1 MIHLLHFFFLS
12 SLAFLLNA
20 CRVVLYARIKIRKA
34 YILHDRGKDD
44 EAMKEA
50 DEAEMML
57 SLGECDEDI
66 AEVSYAKANII
77 LSSGK
82 NSKED
87 HELILHHLNKCIH
100 FCEKATV
107 DKSVTFVQAKLHKAL
122 FHLGVYQ
129 HGILDSSDVN
139 IAGPIFNCIADQSE
153 PIADRSKVY
162 FTYGQSLLAYSKGD
176 TNLATKLENKVRR
189 KCEQHKMHFEI
200 QQLDKLRTLVR
211 GPEFNRLTEW
221 ELDFTSFQCKN

>member
-1 MIHLLHFFFLS
+1 MNDTLVAFFLLIVIS
-12 SLAFLLNA
+12 FLLNA

-57 SLGECDEDI
+57 SLGDCHEDI
-66 AEVSYAKANII
+66 AEVNYAKANII

-87 HELILHHLNKCIH
+87 RERILHHLNKCIH

-107 DKSVTFVQAKLHKAL
+107 DKSVTIFQAKIRKAL
-122 FHLGVYQ
+122 FHLGFYQ
-129 HGILDSSDVN
+129 HGILEEEPSSSDVS
-139 IAGPIFNCIADQSE
+139 IAETIFNRIADQSE
-153 PIADRSKVY
+153 PIAERSKVY
-162 FTYGQSLLAYSKGD
+162 FMYG
-176 TNLATKLENKVRR
+176 
-189 KCEQHKMHFEI
+189 
-200 QQLDKLRTLVR
+200 
-211 GPEFNRLTEW
+211 
-221 ELDFTSFQCKN
+221 

>member
-1 MIHLLHFFFLS
+1 MIHLLHYFSLL

-50 DEAEMML
+50 DEAELML
-57 SLGECDEDI
+57 SLGECHEDI
-66 AEVSYAKANII
+66 AEVNYAKANII

-87 HELILHHLNKCIH
+87 HERILHHLNKCIH

-107 DKSVTFVQAKLHKAL
+107 DKSVTVVQAKIRKAL
-122 FHLGVYQ
+122 FHLGFYQ
-129 HGILDSSDVN
+129 HGILEEEPSSSDVN
-139 IAGPIFNCIADQSE
+139 IAVTIFNRIADQSE
-153 PIADRSKVY
+153 PIAERSKVY
-162 FTYGQSLLAYSKGD
+162 LMYGQSLLAYWKGD
-176 TNLATKLENKVRR
+176 TNLAAKLENKVRR
-189 KCEQHKMHFEI
+189 KCEQHKMYFEI
-200 QQLDKLRTLVR
+200 QQLDMLRTLIR
-211 GPEFNRLTEW
+211 GAV
-221 ELDFTSFQCKN
+221 

>member
-1 MIHLLHFFFLS
+1 MNDTLVAFFL
-12 SLAFLLNA
+12 LIVIIFLLNA

-57 SLGECDEDI
+57 SLGDCHEDI
-66 AEVSYAKANII
+66 AEVNYAKANII

-87 HELILHHLNKCIH
+87 RERILHHLNKCID
-100 FCEKATV
+100 FCEEAAV
-107 DKSVTFVQAKLHKAL
+107 DKSVTIVQAKIRKAL
-122 FHLGVYQ
+122 FHLGFYQ
-129 HGILDSSDVN
+129 HGILEEEPSSSDVS
-139 IAGPIFNCIADQSE
+139 IAETIFNRIADQS
-153 PIADRSKVY
+153 IAERSKVY
-162 FTYGQSLLAYSKGD
+162 FTYGESLLAYWKGD

-189 KCEQHKMHFEI
+189 KCEQHKMYFEI
-200 QQLDKLRTLVR
+200 QQLDMLRTLVR
-211 GPEFNRLTEW
+211 GAV
-221 ELDFTSFQCKN
+221 

>member
-87 HELILHHLNKCIH
+87 HELILHHLNKM
-100 FCEKATV
+100 
-107 DKSVTFVQAKLHKAL
+107 
-122 FHLGVYQ
+122 
-129 HGILDSSDVN
+129 
-139 IAGPIFNCIADQSE
+139 
-153 PIADRSKVY
+153 
-162 FTYGQSLLAYSKGD
+162 YSF
-176 TNLATKLENKVRR
+176 L
-189 KCEQHKMHFEI
+189 
-200 QQLDKLRTLVR
+200 
-211 GPEFNRLTEW
+211 
-221 ELDFTSFQCKN
+221 